1 MIYQRNGK
9 TNMKKKN
16 KLIYFASVLAVS
28 LALSVLLIFLAND
41 AFAITAKSGEE
52 TIYVS
57 EGDGAG
63 EIASSLKKSG
73 VIKSKTWF
81 RTYLALRGKSLNGVK
96 EGSYTVSKTGGF
108 DGIHR
113 RLTGNVRRK
122 RTELTVVIPEG
133 STVEDILTIVCDNKG
148 ICTREELTD
157 VIQNGDFS
165 RYDFVNAISGERLYR
180 LEGYLYPD
188 TYCFYSDS
196 SAYSVV
202 DKLLSNFESK
212 FDEKYRKAC
221 KAKGLSIDE
230 AVKIASIIEKEAKF
244 VSDYPK
250 VSSVLHNRLGSI
262 AFGGRLQSDATL
274 TYALNRPMT
283 ASDKEL
289 DDPYNS
295 YKHRGLPPSAICSPD
310 LDAISYA
317 IYPDKTNYYYFV
329 SRSDGT
335 VLYASSYE
343 AHKHNIA
350 LVKRENEK

>member
-1 MIYQRNGK
+1 
-9 TNMKKKN
+9 MKKKN
-16 KLIYFASVLAVS
+16 RFIYFASVLTVS
-28 LALSVLLIFLAND
+28 LALSALLIFLAND

-52 TIYVS
+52 SIYVS
-57 EGDGAG
+57 AGDGAK
-63 EIASSLKKSG
+63 EIANALKESG
-73 VIKSKTWF
+73 AIKSRTWF
-81 RTYLALRGKSLNGVK
+81 RTYLAIRGKSLDGVK
-96 EGSYTVSKTGGF
+96 EGSYTVSKTDGF

-113 RLTGNVRRK
+113 RLTGKVRRK
-122 RTELTVVIPEG
+122 RSEVTVVIPEG

-165 RYDFVNAISGERLYR
+165 RYDFVSSISGERLYR

-196 SAYSVV
+196 SAYTVV

-212 FDEKYRKAC
+212 FDEKYKKAC
-221 KAKGLSIDE
+221 RAKGLSVDE
-230 AVKIASIIEKEAKF
+230 AVKIASIIEGEARF

-274 TYALNRPMT
+274 TYALGRPMT
-283 ASDKEL
+283 AADKEL
-289 DDPYNS
+289 DNAYNS
-295 YKHRGLPPSAICSPD
+295 YKYRGLPPSPICSPD
-310 LDAISYA
+310 IEAISYA
-317 IYPDKTNYYYFV
+317 LYPDKTNYYYFV

-335 VLYASSYE
+335 MLYASSYE
-343 AHKHNIA
+343 GHRYNVDK
-350 LVKRENEK
+350 VKRENEK